1 MLPPLPKKK
10 ARDPSGG
17 KINDFPKAYRQCIL
31 ASFIFIVIIV
41 INNHQKPIYSIKK
54 SSGIHVQREFYTS
67 DVVGKT
73 ANVDNGPLLSELA
86 SLQKVNSDLRKILHA
101 IDETLSDPSQKEKR
115 GKDMESE
122 AISKKFAPLLKL
134 NRRSI
139 SNSST
144 RSGPIVFCHVGTT
157 IKFGEH
163 VIVAMKQARQWN
175 PEESIFMI
183 SSKST
188 TVGDGSG
195 KLLRDAIK
203 YLGIIHISIESLEP
217 NKYLESF
224 KNVFFVSN
232 NMAVGKNSGNK
243 HFNRFTMERFFHILR
258 FMELYR
264 LEDVFHLENDNLI
277 YFNTAKYAQTAA
289 RSCNLK
295 IGMQAR
301 ELLDAKR
308 PNRQFMIAGTV
319 YIKDANA
326 LRVVL
331 EYNLRILKRGKSF
344 LLSKLKHKSVNDMS
358 LMAMYYLDHFSQD
371 TGSDGTMS
379 ILPENPDQE
388 FPNERT
394 WSTRHDK
401 IQSCLLEKGNGYIFD
416 NAAISIWNHGTFQ
429 NKKPFHAKAS
439 KQAWYAYSRLD
450 PRKFELIFEKCNPAV
465 KCKCAILV
473 GKKGNV
479 DGIRLQRSRV
489 ASLHVH
495 SKKLKD
501 IYDEACKE

>member
-1 MLPPLPKKK
+1 MLPPLPKKE

-86 SLQKVNSDLRKILHA
+86 SLQKVNSDLQKILHA
-101 IDETLSDPSQKEKR
+101 IDDTLSDPSQKEKR

-195 KLLRDAIK
+195 KLLRAHK
-203 YLGIIHISIESLEP
+203 QFPLSCARRRHSLAKLRRGNRHLRKRKLMQCFN
-217 NKYLESF
+217 NKI
-224 KNVFFVSN
+224 VS
-232 NMAVGKNSGNK
+232 KK
-243 HFNRFTMERFFHILR
+243 C
-258 FMELYR
+258 YR
-264 LEDVFHLENDNLI
+264 
-277 YFNTAKYAQTAA
+277 
-289 RSCNLK
+289 S
-295 IGMQAR
+295 
-301 ELLDAKR
+301 
-308 PNRQFMIAGTV
+308 
-319 YIKDANA
+319 
-326 LRVVL
+326 
-331 EYNLRILKRGKSF
+331 SF
-344 LLSKLKHKSVNDMS
+344 LFVRVKDVVH
-358 LMAMYYLDHFSQD
+358 
-371 TGSDGTMS
+371 
-379 ILPENPDQE
+379 
-388 FPNERT
+388 
-394 WSTRHDK
+394 
-401 IQSCLLEKGNGYIFD
+401 NGRR
-416 NAAISIWNHGTFQ
+416 G
-429 NKKPFHAKAS
+429 
-439 KQAWYAYSRLD
+439 
-450 PRKFELIFEKCNPAV
+450 
-465 KCKCAILV
+465 
-473 GKKGNV
+473 
-479 DGIRLQRSRV
+479 
-489 ASLHVH
+489 
-495 SKKLKD
+495 
-501 IYDEACKE
+501 